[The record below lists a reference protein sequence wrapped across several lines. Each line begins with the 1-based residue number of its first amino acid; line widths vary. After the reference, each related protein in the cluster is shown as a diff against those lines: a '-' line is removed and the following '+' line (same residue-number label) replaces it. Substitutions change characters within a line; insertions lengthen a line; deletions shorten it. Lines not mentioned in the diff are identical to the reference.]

1 MDLRVAFVM
10 FGAFAFLF
18 SNVIAASAVALPLKA
33 VVEGTHHRPAAIAR
47 QTTGQSL
54 ARSRSAL
61 GSGDAGGGD

>member
-10 FGAFAFLF
+10 FGAFTFLF
-18 SNVIAASAVALPLKA
+18 SNVGTASAVALPLKA
-33 VVEGTHHRPAAIAR
+33 VVEGTHRPAAIAR

-61 GSGDAGGGD
+61 GRGGARGD